1 LPCFFS
7 KRVRERGPAG
17 LWRKHNV
24 AASDKTHWRW
34 TFPIFFAGCAQA
46 FAGGVL
52 GALDQATR
60 GDTILDAGATGNIVD
75 CIKQYDA
82 EDRADPG
89 DGLSQIQ
96 GLRIVVLGGLQER
109 ECQVFEQCVIIGDE
123 RHVNLTGLWH
133 RGIGTAFGHPST
145 VGCVRA
151 LLAALGQG
159 VLTLGMVH
167 MGHQCRALAPQVGAA
182 ASEGASRTH
191 GSGRDRGL
199 REQAAT
205 EQAGHLWG
213 IALRVF
219 GFATVQSLHREGMPQ
234 DTGHALL
241 CTELSQP
248 VPGTHKRD
256 GHDEP
261 LAVWGDGLEQGFRR
275 GLPSALQQA
284 FASRFRIQTDMLR
297 ACRSIPQ

>member
-1 LPCFFS
+1 
-7 KRVRERGPAG
+7 
-17 LWRKHNV
+17 
-24 AASDKTHWRW
+24 
-34 TFPIFFAGCAQA
+34 
-46 FAGGVL
+46 
-52 GALDQATR
+52 
-60 GDTILDAGATGNIVD
+60 
-75 CIKQYDA
+75 
-82 EDRADPG
+82 
-89 DGLSQIQ
+89 
-96 GLRIVVLGGLQER
+96 
-109 ECQVFEQCVIIGDE
+109 
-123 RHVNLTGLWH
+123 
-133 RGIGTAFGHPST
+133 
-145 VGCVRA
+145 
-151 LLAALGQG
+151 
-159 VLTLGMVH
+159 MVH
-167 MGHQCRALAPQVGAA
+167 MGHQCRTLAPQVGAA

-199 REQAAT
+199 REHAAT

-248 VPGTHKRD
+248 VPGTHTRD

-284 FASRFRIQTDMLR
+284 FASMVQDTDGHAPRVQINTAVKWVWVGIALHEVFSSVVSDLFPSSAYHR
-297 ACRSIPQ
+297 GK